1 MSTVNRVTAMQ
12 CAVNACARVQADADA
27 GRKIRKDDLDLIRY
41 ALRSGFI
48 KALIDNMLPEAEKA
62 EFDSAMRGQ
71 ALVFFADEDKSN
83 VY

>member
-1 MSTVNRVTAMQ
+1 MQ
-12 CAVNACARVQADADA
+12 CAVNAFSRLNSDLEA
-27 GRKIRKDDLDLIRY
+27 GRKARKEDLDLIRY

-62 EFDSAMRGQ
+62 DFDNAMRGQ
-71 ALVFFADEDKSN
+71 ALVFFNEEDKSN